1 MNPCLSPGVWIQA
14 SRKKDLVSLRKMKW
28 RKHEVHIYLS
38 DSIVIRRKIVVM
50 TYTCSLFFWTLF
62 FMYLELLRQTPSMF
76 FELVSQFPALPLILK
91 LEQNWIQLVWTGR
104 GTGPWSPDR
113 RTFSGVRFLLLL
125 WPCSQT
131 SPQQHPHLQSYPTEW
146 PNLEQMKIYFFGE
159 LSHSGTTHIASIINL

>member
-1 MNPCLSPGVWIQA
+1 MNPCLGQGVWIQA

-28 RKHEVHIYLS
+28 SKHEVHIYLS
-38 DSIVIRRKIVVM
+38 DSIVIRRKTVVM

-62 FMYLELLRQTPSMF
+62 FMYLELLWQTPSMF

-113 RTFSGVRFLLLL
+113 RTFSGVMFLPQQ

-131 SPQQHPHLQSYPTEW
+131 SPQQHPRLQSYPTEW
-146 PNLEQMKIYFFGE
+146 PNLEQIRGRCQNYFLVSFLILG
-159 LSHSGTTHIASIINL
+159 HHT